1 MGDDSVFK
9 MSFASD
15 AYFYKGDCCRR
26 LRLLH
31 HHHRLSSIATSTAQD
46 SKD

>member
-15 AYFYKGDCCRR
+15 AYFYKGLEVRATAMPPRAPRSDNAIPTARR
-26 LRLLH
+26 G
-31 HHHRLSSIATSTAQD
+31 
-46 SKD
+46 